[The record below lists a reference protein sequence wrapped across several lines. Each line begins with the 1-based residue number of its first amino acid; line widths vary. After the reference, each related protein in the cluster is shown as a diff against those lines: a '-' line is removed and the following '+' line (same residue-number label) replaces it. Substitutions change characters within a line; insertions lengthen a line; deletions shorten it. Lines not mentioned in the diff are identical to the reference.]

1 MSTLCRPACNW
12 LWLVIL
18 SIALAVPALAVPA
31 LADSALADEPAAG
44 QPSANQNRGVSKRP
58 RRYSL
63 EEIARERP
71 EGTVTVQFVV
81 TSAGHSLAPRRVSE
95 QPYDPLYLAAPV
107 GDSPHDR
114 FEVFINGPA
123 LTHLHA
129 VGIGDLEKHF
139 TGRGIE
145 VTGKVGYAERPHI
158 QADGTEDPSR
168 PRWKQYGIF
177 VTSLDQLYV
186 VPLRP

>member
-1 MSTLCRPACNW
+1 MPRSCRPACES
-12 LWLVIL
+12 LLLIV
-18 SIALAVPALAVPA
+18 LACVF
-31 LADSALADEPAAG
+31 SAPSSADEPPAVEPAANSSR
-44 QPSANQNRGVSKRP
+44 PSGKAP
-58 RRYSL
+58 RRYSI
-63 EEIARERP
+63 EEIAKERP
-71 EGTVTVQFVV
+71 EGTVTVQFIVA
-81 TSAGHSLAPRRVSE
+81 SAGHLLAPKRVSE

-107 GDSPHDR
+107 GESKHDQ
-114 FEVFINGPA
+114 FQVFINGPA

-129 VGIGDLEKHF
+129 VGIGDLEKYL

-158 QADGTEDPSR
+158 QADGTEDTSH

-186 VPLRP
+186 VPPRP